1 MRKLE
6 RGPAPV
12 CLSRYRHGAHN
23 WNDLTADDKKE
34 IWQKLEAMQQQHC
47 AYCEG
52 SMRADRRHIE
62 HFRQKGRDPKVTFL
76 WSNLFGS
83 CNRVENCGTY
93 KDKLPPYNPADL
105 IKPDEEDPEHFFV
118 FVSDGSVAVRA
129 GLTAV
134 ETRRANETIRIL
146 NLNGVLRA
154 MRHSAIAPYVDQG
167 LEIMQMEMSGEWTR
181 KDSIAYLKEE
191 LTRTENHPFSTAIRH
206 TLMPT
211 I

>member
-6 RGPAPV
+6 RGPAPA
-12 CLSRYRHGAHN
+12 CLSRYRRGANN
-23 WNDLTADDKKE
+23 WKDVSAEDKQE
-34 IWQKLEAMQQQHC
+34 IWQKIDDMQRQRC

-52 SMRADRRHIE
+52 SLRADKRHIE

-83 CNRVENCGTY
+83 CNRAENCGKY
-93 KDKLPPYNPADL
+93 KDELPPYDPADL

-129 GLTAV
+129 GLTLV
-134 ETRRANETIRIL
+134 ETRRANETIRIF

-154 MRHSAIAPYVDQG
+154 MRHSAIASYIDQG
-167 LEIMQMEMSGEWTR
+167 IEVMQMVASG
-181 KDSIAYLKEE
+181 E
-191 LTRTENHPFSTAIRH
+191 LTRDECKKLYENELAAIESLPFSTAIRH
-206 TLMPT
+206 TLMT

>member
-6 RGPAPV
+6 RGPAPA

-23 WNDLTADDKKE
+23 WSDLSADDRKE
-34 IWQKLEAMQQQHC
+34 LWQSLDDMQGQRC

-52 SMRADRRHIE
+52 ALRADKRHIE

-83 CNRVENCGTY
+83 CNRFENCGKY
-93 KDKLPPYNPADL
+93 KDELPPYNPADL
-105 IKPDEEDPEHFFV
+105 IKPDDEDPEHFFV

-129 GLTAV
+129 GLTAA
-134 ETRRANETIRIL
+134 ETRRANETIRIF

-154 MRHSAIAPYVDQG
+154 KRRSAIASYVDQG
-167 LEIMQMEMSGEWTR
+167 LEVMQMVASG
-181 KDSIAYLKEE
+181 E
-191 LTRTENHPFSTAIRH
+191 LTRDECKKLYENELAAIESRPFSTAIRH
-206 TLMPT
+206 AMLP

>member
-1 MRKLE
+1 MRKLD
-6 RGPAPV
+6 RGPAPD
-12 CLSRYRHGAHN
+12 CLSKYRHGTNN
-23 WNDLTADDKKE
+23 WNDLTADDRKE
-34 IWQKLEAMQQQHC
+34 IWQKLDNMQHQRC

-52 SMRADRRHIE
+52 NIRGKKRHIE
-62 HFRQKGRDPKVTFL
+62 HFRQRVRDIKLTFL

-93 KDKLPPYNPADL
+93 KDKLPPYNPVDL
-105 IKPDEEDPEHFFV
+105 IKPDEDDPEHFFV

-134 ETRRANETIRIL
+134 ETRRANETIRIF

-154 MRHSAIAPYVDQG
+154 MRHSAIASYVDQG
-167 LEIMQMEMSGEWTR
+167 LEVMQMVESGGLTR
-181 KDSIAYLKEE
+181 DECAELYNEE
-191 LTRTENHPFSTAIRH
+191 LAAIENLPFSTAIRH
-206 TLMPT
+206 TLMP